1 MSDSS
6 QSNDGT
12 AVPVVPVFPVL
23 ERMTTRPAVPPPG
36 TAFSLGWLMAELF
49 DPRRRVSETVRQP
62 LFDKDVQLPQVP
74 DLGPDPKLVFL
85 AADLAEIVKWYPAL
99 ARPTAAV
106 TRETNKLKAAVNS
119 ESVSVGDAAAAEDA
133 AEDAIAGAAAEL
145 TGGAAGEMT
154 GATAERRGRPG

>member
-6 QSNDGT
+6 QSNEGPT
-12 AVPVVPVFPVL
+12 VPVVPVFPVF
-23 ERMTTRPAVPPPG
+23 EGMTTRPAVPPPG

-62 LFDKDVQLPQVP
+62 LFDQDVQLPQVP

-99 ARPTAAV
+99 ATPTAAV
-106 TRETNKLKAAVNS
+106 TRETNKLKAAVDS
-119 ESVSVGDAAAAEDA
+119 ESASVGDAAAAE
-133 AEDAIAGAAAEL
+133 
-145 TGGAAGEMT
+145 TPRKT
-154 GATAERRGRPG
+154 P